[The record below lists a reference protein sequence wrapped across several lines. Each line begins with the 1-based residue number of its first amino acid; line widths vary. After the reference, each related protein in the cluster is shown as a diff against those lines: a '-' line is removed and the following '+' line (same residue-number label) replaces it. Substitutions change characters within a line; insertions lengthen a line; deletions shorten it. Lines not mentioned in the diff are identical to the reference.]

1 MLKFAIL
8 GLGKMGSNI
17 ALQALEKGFDVVGFD
32 LERKS
37 FLEKK
42 GVKLIDDIK
51 DIKAALKQPRIVF
64 MWIPAG
70 PIVDETLS
78 ILIEVLDAGDIVVDA
93 GNSFFRDSQ
102 ARHKRLR
109 KHNLNFIDAGTSG
122 GLEGARSGANFMVGG
137 DEDAVNQVKP
147 IFEKLAVKEGYIHT
161 GEAGSGHFVKLMHN
175 AIEFGML
182 QAIGEG
188 VAMLEKSDFNLDL
201 KGIFNNWSN
210 GSVIRSWLI
219 ELMAQGYGEDFDE
232 ISSYVEDTGEVNWA
246 IEEALNMEVPI
257 PVIAQSVMEL
267 FKSRE
272 DSNVA
277 AKAVALMRHGF
288 GGHPFGKA
296 EGVAKERR
304 TGKVGL
310 Q

>member
-1 MLKFAIL
+1 MKFAIL

-32 LERKS
+32 LEKKS
-37 FLEKK
+37 FLEKR
-42 GVKLIDDIK
+42 GVKLIDDVK
-51 DIKAALKQPRIVF
+51 DIKATLKQPRIVF
-64 MWIPAG
+64 MWLPAG

-78 ILIEVLDAGDIVVDA
+78 ALIEILDAGDIVVDA

-188 VAMLEKSDFNLDL
+188 VAMLEKSDFDLNL
-201 KGIFNNWSN
+201 KSIFKNWSN

-219 ELMAQGYGEDFDE
+219 ELMAKGYTEDFDE

-246 IEEALNMEVPI
+246 IEEALNMEVAI
-257 PVIAQSVMEL
+257 PVISQSVMEL

-288 GGHPFGKA
+288 GGHPLGKA
-296 EGVAKERR
+296 EGIARERR

-310 Q
+310 

>member
-1 MLKFAIL
+1 MKFAIL

>member
-1 MLKFAIL
+1 MKFAIL

-32 LERKS
+32 LEKKS
-37 FLEKK
+37 FLEKR
-42 GVKLIDDIK
+42 GVKLIDDVK
-51 DIKAALKQPRIVF
+51 DIKATLKQPRIVF
-64 MWIPAG
+64 MWLPAG

-78 ILIEVLDAGDIVVDA
+78 ALIEILDAGDIVVDA

-288 GGHPFGKA
+288 GGHPLGKA
-296 EGVAKERR
+296 EGIARERR

-310 Q
+310 

>member
-1 MLKFAIL
+1 MKFAII

-17 ALQALEKGFDVVGFD
+17 ALQALEKGFYVVGLD
-32 LERKS
+32 LEKKT

-42 GVKLIDDIK
+42 GVELVSDIK
-51 DIKAALKQPRIVF
+51 DLETTLERPRIVF
-64 MWIPAG
+64 MWLPAG
-70 PIVDETLS
+70 PIIDNTLDTLS
-78 ILIEVLDAGDIVVDA
+78 DVLDAGDIVVDA

-102 ARHKRLR
+102 VRHKRLQ
-109 KHNLNFIDAGTSG
+109 KHGIGFIDAGTSG
-122 GLEGARSGANFMVGG
+122 GLEGARNSANFMVGG
-137 DEDAVNQVKP
+137 DEEMVNKVEP
-147 IFEKLAVKEGYIHT
+147 VFEKLAVEGGYVHT
-161 GEAGSGHFVKLMHN
+161 GRTGSGHFVKLIHN

-219 ELMAQGYGEDFDE
+219 ELMAKGYAEDFDE

-246 IEEALNMEVPI
+246 IEEALKMELPI

-267 FKSRE
+267 FKSR
-272 DSNVA
+272 DNANVA
-277 AKAVALMRHGF
+277 AKAVALMRHEF

-296 EGVAKERR
+296 EGIAKERR
-304 TGKVGL
+304 TGRVGL
-310 Q
+310 R